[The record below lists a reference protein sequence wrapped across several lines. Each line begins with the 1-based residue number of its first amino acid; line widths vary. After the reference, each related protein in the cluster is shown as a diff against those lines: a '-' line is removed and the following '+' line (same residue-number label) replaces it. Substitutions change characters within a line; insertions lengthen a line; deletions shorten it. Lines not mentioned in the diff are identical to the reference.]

1 MQLPPR
7 QLKLEGKVTII
18 TGAATGVGK
27 GIARAFVNE
36 GATVV
41 IASRNREN
49 LDSTAEELRALG
61 GAVEVIPTDVT
72 NEVQVVSLFQETFAK
87 LGRLDIAVNNS
98 GIEAAAPLDEMTLES
113 WQSVVSVNL
122 TGVFLCCREAMRIM
136 KAEGGGKIIN
146 IGSTAAY
153 VPRPRTASYA
163 ATKHGVLGLTHVAA
177 LEGREH
183 GISVS
188 CLNPGNVAVEKRSHD
203 RFHTEPMMSVDD
215 VGAAALAMATLPNNV
230 NFFNATVL
238 PLGMPFLGRG

>member
-7 QLKLEGKVTII
+7 QLKLEGKVTIV

-41 IASRNREN
+41 MASRNREN

-72 NEVQVVSLFQETFAK
+72 NEVQVVNLFQETFAK

-98 GIEAAAPLDEMTLES
+98 GVEAAAPLDEMTLES

-122 TGVFLCCREAMRIM
+122 TGVFLCCREAMKIM

-163 ATKHGVLGLTHVAA
+163 ASKHGVLGAD
-177 LEGREH
+177 
-183 GISVS
+183 
-188 CLNPGNVAVEKRSHD
+188 P
-203 RFHTEPMMSVDD
+203 
-215 VGAAALAMATLPNNV
+215 
-230 NFFNATVL
+230 
-238 PLGMPFLGRG
+238 RGSAGGP